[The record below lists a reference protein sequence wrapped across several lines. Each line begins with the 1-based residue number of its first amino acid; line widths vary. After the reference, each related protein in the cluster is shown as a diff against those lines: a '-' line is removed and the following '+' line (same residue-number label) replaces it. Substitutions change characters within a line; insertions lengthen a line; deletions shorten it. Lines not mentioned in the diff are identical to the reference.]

1 MKNIS
6 KVSAG
11 VLAAVLIVVFSTVSY
26 ADDKGRDHDRRS
38 SSYRN
43 TKSNRYHHKHYSYRY
58 KDHPR
63 LGWSISWI
71 PDTSFSIRLGSARYY
86 YDDGL
91 YYSRLGTQY
100 VLVSPPIGAVVRS
113 IPSDY
118 RPVIISGVKYYEDCG
133 TYYVYTRYGYQVVA
147 PPIEFVTAQV
157 APTATVNVIPQH
169 AEVVS
174 SDLESIDSFTVNI
187 KNRNGGYTAVL
198 LKRFNE
204 GFLGPQGEFYSEFP
218 KVAQLNAMY
227 GK

>member
-6 KVSAG
+6 KVSAS
-11 VLAAVLIVVFSTVSY
+11 VLAAVLLVVFSTVSY
-26 ADDKGRDHDRRS
+26 ADGRGRDHDRRT

-43 TKSNRYHHKHYSYRY
+43 TKSNSYHHKHYSYRY

-63 LGWSISWI
+63 SGWSISWI
-71 PDTSFSIRLGSARYY
+71 PNTSFSIRLGSARYY

-100 VLVSPPIGAVVRS
+100 VLVTPPVGAIVRS

-118 RPVIISGVKYYEDCG
+118 RPVIVNGVKYYEDRG

-147 PPIEFVTAQV
+147 PPVEFITAQV
-157 APTATVNVIPQH
+157 APSSIMNTTASQMSSAVN
-169 AEVVS
+169 
-174 SDLESIDSFTVNI
+174 DLDNSNEFTVNI
-187 KNRNGGYTAVL
+187 KNNKGGYNAVL

-218 KVAQLNAMY
+218 KIAQLKVMY
-227 GK
+227 GQ

>member
-1 MKNIS
+1 MKNMN

-11 VLAAVLIVVFSTVSY
+11 VLAAVLVVAFSTVSF
-26 ADDKGRDHDRRS
+26 ADSKSRDHNRGSFSYKDKRS
-38 SSYRN
+38 N
-43 TKSNRYHHKHYSYRY
+43 GYHHNHYSYRY

-63 LGWSISWI
+63 SGWSISWI
-71 PDTSFSIRLGSARYY
+71 PNTSFSIRLGSARYY

-118 RPVIISGVKYYEDCG
+118 RPVIISGVKYYEDRG

-157 APTATVNVIPQH
+157 APTATVKVIPQH

-174 SDLESIDSFTVNI
+174 SDLESTDSFTVNI